1 MSKTRSI
8 RDRILDPRIRQHAL
22 LMLLLTTGFGM
33 FLGWNVMDGTPTAFM
48 FGNEFVTQRLE
59 SLNPLENLC
68 YMAILVISAIVFW
81 KTPKLPR
88 STAVYIGAP
97 ALVIGTLIAKGM
109 AFANVDNLYLAILA
123 KILFAGS
130 ALLGISWGERLCLV
144 GVRNSLRCIAGAYS
158 ISYLI
163 SLIGLCLPPVGS
175 TILQTLIP
183 LGSALTWLGIE
194 GSSIAKT
201 DQSTPSRIKDEEIPW
216 GVFFGIGIFGATIL
230 LALSF
235 SEGKSPTP
243 NETLTLTSG
252 LVTSLALLIIL
263 IIYPKRIDYTLTVRL
278 LLPIIVGCI
287 FLVHLIET
295 DQQPYEVAFIGFSW
309 TYFIIS
315 AWFVWRIASQTTD
328 LPAICVFALGLAIQ
342 SFCSLTASLISNQ
355 IALPFIGAG
364 EPRGLL
370 FIAAVCIVAILAS
383 TFLLSD
389 QRMRRIV
396 PSPTP
401 SFDPSDTLLCRTC
414 SERSAIEYGLTEQ
427 ERAILALL
435 LTDKD
440 NVTVARELCITQGT
454 LRTHL
459 RNIYKKMGVHSKQEL
474 VAAGRSF
481 AER

>member
-109 AFANVDNLYLAILA
+109 AFANVDSLYLAILA

-144 GVRNSLRCIAGAYS
+144 GVRDSLRCIAGAYS

-216 GVFFGIGIFGATIL
+216 AF
-230 LALSF
+230 
-235 SEGKSPTP
+235 
-243 NETLTLTSG
+243 
-252 LVTSLALLIIL
+252 SLA
-263 IIYPKRIDYTLTVRL
+263 
-278 LLPIIVGCI
+278 
-287 FLVHLIET
+287 
-295 DQQPYEVAFIGFSW
+295 
-309 TYFIIS
+309 
-315 AWFVWRIASQTTD
+315 
-328 LPAICVFALGLAIQ
+328 
-342 SFCSLTASLISNQ
+342 
-355 IALPFIGAG
+355 
-364 EPRGLL
+364 
-370 FIAAVCIVAILAS
+370 
-383 TFLLSD
+383 
-389 QRMRRIV
+389 
-396 PSPTP
+396 
-401 SFDPSDTLLCRTC
+401 
-414 SERSAIEYGLTEQ
+414 
-427 ERAILALL
+427 
-435 LTDKD
+435 
-440 NVTVARELCITQGT
+440 
-454 LRTHL
+454 
-459 RNIYKKMGVHSKQEL
+459 
-474 VAAGRSF
+474 
-481 AER
+481 